1 MVRRVL
7 LILALAAVALLALSG
22 VALAAT
28 PQQIYDDYVDNGKL
42 DGTYTDAELRAYLR
56 SAYVHQYGDLT
67 KTTEL
72 DTLVKRILAAR
83 DRFPF
88 TGVEIALFAVGVAV
102 LAGAGIG
109 LRRLARR
116 KT

>member
-1 MVRRVL
+1 MKRVL
-7 LILALAAVALLALSG
+7 MILALAAVLFVALSG

-28 PQQIYDDYVDNGKL
+28 PQQIYNDYIDNGRL
-42 DGTYTDAELRAYLR
+42 DGTYSDAELKAYLN

-67 KTTEL
+67 KTIEL

-88 TGVEIALFAVGVAV
+88 TGMEIALMAVGVLV
-102 LAGAGIG
+102 LAGAGVG
-109 LRRLARR
+109 LRRLAR
-116 KT
+116 KKA

>member
-1 MVRRVL
+1 VKRVL
-7 LILALAAVALLALSG
+7 LTIALAAVLFVALSG

-28 PQQIYDDYVDNGKL
+28 PQQIYNDYVDNGRL
-42 DGTYTDAELRAYLR
+42 DGTYSDAELRAYLN

-72 DTLVKRILAAR
+72 DLLIKRILAAR

-88 TGVEIALFAVGVAV
+88 TGLEIALLALGVVV
-102 LAGAGIG
+102 LAGAGVG
-109 LRRLARR
+109 LRRLAHK